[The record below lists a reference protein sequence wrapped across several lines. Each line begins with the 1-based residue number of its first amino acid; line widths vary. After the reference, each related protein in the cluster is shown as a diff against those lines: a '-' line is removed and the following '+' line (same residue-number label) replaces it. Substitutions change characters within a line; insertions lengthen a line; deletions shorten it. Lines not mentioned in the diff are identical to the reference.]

1 MDEGEKSSMANAVAE
16 AIPLRVVLMP
26 LTLPSLV
33 GGEEEEAMVHEDD
46 CYEFIEF
53 LTCHSLPPTLM
64 LGIMFLADVS
74 IGRQCP

>member
-46 CYEFIEF
+46 CYEFIDIDSEA
-53 LTCHSLPPTLM
+53 HRMRPPPATTASCV
-64 LGIMFLADVS
+64 GTY
-74 IGRQCP
+74 